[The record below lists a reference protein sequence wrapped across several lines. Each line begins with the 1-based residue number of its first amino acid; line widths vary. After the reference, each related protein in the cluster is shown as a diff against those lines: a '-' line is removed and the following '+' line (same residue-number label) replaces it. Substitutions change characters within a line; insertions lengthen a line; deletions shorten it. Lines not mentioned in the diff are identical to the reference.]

1 MDRGVDGNRPA
12 LSGRGALLLG
22 APPLLFLLLFFAYP
36 IASIVG
42 LGLSGGTGP
51 SAAAGVL
58 DTWLDA
64 RTVEVLR
71 FTLWQA
77 ALSTVLTVA
86 AALPGAYV
94 FARYGFRGKRLLRA
108 ATAVPFVL
116 PTVVVASAFLAL
128 LGPRSPLNDLAALL
142 GASEPVVRLEGSLW
156 AILLAHVFY
165 LYAVVLRLVGGV
177 WSNLDPRT
185 EEAARVLGA
194 TRWTAFRQVTLP
206 LLWPAIASAA
216 AIVFL
221 FSFTSFGV
229 ILLLGSPGTATLEV
243 EIYRTT
249 ALLLDLP
256 VAAALALL
264 QLASVLL
271 LLLLYGRLQERLTIE
286 RGLRPAADVTR
297 PVSDRRSR
305 LVVGATLGSMGLLL
319 ALPLLVLVER
329 SFASS
334 GGHGPAAYEALFRA
348 GGRGGTFVAP
358 VEAIGN
364 SLLFA
369 GATVILASLLGLMAA
384 AVIAYRRGWSSRGL
398 DALLMLPLGTSAVT
412 LGFGFIVALDQPP
425 LDLRTSPL
433 LIPIAHTLVAMP
445 FVVRA
450 TVPLIRSIQPRL
462 REAAA
467 VLGASPRRTWLE
479 VDGPVIARA
488 ALVGGGFAFAV
499 SLGEFGATLFIA
511 RPDVPT
517 VPIAIF
523 RLLGQPGTLN
533 FAQAMAMS
541 TILMGLTAAAVL
553 FIERW
558 RGEAA
563 TAF

>member
-1 MDRGVDGNRPA
+1 MDRGVDRHRPA
-12 LSGRGALLLG
+12 VSRRGALILG
-22 APPLLFLLLFFAYP
+22 TPPLLFLLLFFAYP
-36 IASIVG
+36 VATIVG
-42 LGLSGGTGP
+42 LGLSGDGTAGG
-51 SAAAGVL
+51 AGVL
-58 DTWLDA
+58 DTWLDE
-64 RTVEVLR
+64 RTLDVLG

-77 ALSTVLTVA
+77 ALSTLLTVL

-94 FARYGFRGKRLLRA
+94 FARYSFRGKGLLRA
-108 ATAVPFVL
+108 ATTIPFVL

-128 LGPRSPLNDLAALL
+128 LGPRSPLNGLAALL
-142 GASEPVVRLEGSLW
+142 GAPDPVVRLEGSLW

-194 TRWTAFRQVTLP
+194 SRWVAFRQVTLP
-206 LLWPAIASAA
+206 LLRPAIASAA

-221 FSFTSFGV
+221 FTFTSFGV
-229 ILLLGSPGTATLEV
+229 ILLLGGPGTATLDV

-264 QLASVLL
+264 QMVSVVVLL
-271 LLLLYGRLQERLTIE
+271 LIYGRLQDRLAIE
-286 RGLRPAADVTR
+286 QRFRPAADVHR
-297 PVSDRRSR
+297 PVTDRRSR
-305 LVVGATLGSMGLLL
+305 LVVGATLSSMGLLL

-329 SFASS
+329 SFASGDGYGL
-334 GGHGPAAYEALFRA
+334 GGYGALFEA
-348 GGRGGTFVAP
+348 GGRAGAFVPPA
-358 VEAIGN
+358 EAIGN

-369 GATVILASLLGLMAA
+369 AATMIMASALGLMAA
-384 AVIAYRRGWSSRGL
+384 VVIAYRRGWASRGL

-412 LGFGFIVALDQPP
+412 LGFGFIVALDEPP
-425 LDLRTSPL
+425 LDLRTSVL
-433 LIPIAHTLVAMP
+433 LIPVAHTLVAMP

-450 TVPLIRSIQPRL
+450 TVPLIRAIQPRL

-467 VLGASPRRTWLE
+467 VLGASPRRTWLA

-488 ALVGGGFAFAV
+488 ALIGGGFAFAV

-523 RLLGQPGTLN
+523 RLLGQPGALN
-533 FAQAMAMS
+533 FSQAMAMS
-541 TILMGLTAAAVL
+541 TILMVLTAAAVL
-553 FIERW
+553 LIERL
-558 RGEAA
+558 RGRAA

>member
-12 LSGRGALLLG
+12 LSRRGALLLG

-42 LGLSGGTGP
+42 LGLAGGEARGGP
-51 SAAAGVL
+51 GVL
-58 DTWLDA
+58 ETWSSS
-64 RTVEVLR
+64 RTMDVLR

-77 ALSTVLTVA
+77 ALSTVLTVVV
-86 AALPGAYV
+86 ALPGAYV
-94 FARYGFRGKRLLRA
+94 FARYRFRGKRLLRA
-108 ATAVPFVL
+108 ATTIPFVL

-128 LGPRSPLNDLAALL
+128 LGPRSPLNVLAAAL
-142 GASEPVVRLEGSLW
+142 GAPGPVVRLEGSLW

-216 AIVFL
+216 SIVFL
-221 FSFTSFGV
+221 FTFTSFGV

-264 QLASVLL
+264 QMGSVLL
-271 LLLLYGRLQERLTIE
+271 LLLVYGRLQDRLSFE
-286 RGLRPAADVTR
+286 QRLRPAADVSQA
-297 PVSDRRSR
+297 VADRRSR
-305 LVVGATLGSMGLLL
+305 LLVGATLGCMGLLL

-329 SFASS
+329 SFAA
-334 GGHGPAAYEALFRA
+334 GEGHGLAAYGALFEASGRA
-348 GGRGGTFVAP
+348 GSFVPPA
-358 VEAIGN
+358 EAIGN

-369 GATVILASLLGLMAA
+369 AATAVLASVLGLMAA

-398 DALLMLPLGTSAVT
+398 DALLMLPLGTSVVT

-523 RLLGQPGTLN
+523 RLLGQPGALN

-541 TILMGLTAAAVL
+541 AILMVLTAAAVL

-558 RGEAA
+558 RGDAA

>member
-12 LSGRGALLLG
+12 LSRRGGLLLG

-42 LGLSGGTGP
+42 LGLAGGESQGGP
-51 SAAAGVL
+51 GVL
-58 DTWLDA
+58 ETWFA
-64 RTVEVLR
+64 PRTIDVLR

-77 ALSTVLTVA
+77 ALSTVLTVVV
-86 AALPGAYV
+86 ALPGAYV
-94 FARYGFRGKRLLRA
+94 FARYRFRGKRLLRA
-108 ATAVPFVL
+108 ATTIPFVL

-128 LGPRSPLNDLAALL
+128 LGPRSLIDDLAAAL
-142 GASEPVVRLEGSLW
+142 GAPGPVVRLEGSLW

-221 FSFTSFGV
+221 FTFTSFGV

-264 QLASVLL
+264 QMGSVLL
-271 LLLLYGRLQERLTIE
+271 LLLVYGRLQDRLTFE
-286 RGLRPAADVTR
+286 QRLRPAGDASQ
-297 PVSDRRSR
+297 PVADRRSR

-319 ALPLLVLVER
+319 GLPLVVLVER
-329 SFASS
+329 SFAA
-334 GGHGPAAYEALFRA
+334 GEGHGLAAYRALFEASGRA
-348 GGRGGTFVAP
+348 GSFVPPA
-358 VEAIGN
+358 EAIGN

-369 GATVILASLLGLMAA
+369 AATAVLASLLGLMAA

-450 TVPLIRSIQPRL
+450 TVPLIRSIQPRQ

-467 VLGASPRRTWLE
+467 VLGASPRRTWLA

-523 RLLGQPGTLN
+523 RLLGQPGALN

-541 TILMGLTAAAVL
+541 AILMVLTAAAVL
-553 FIERW
+553 LIERW
-558 RGEAA
+558 RGDAA

>member
-1 MDRGVDGNRPA
+1 M
-12 LSGRGALLLG
+12 LG

-36 IASIVG
+36 VATIVG
-42 LGLSGGTGP
+42 LGLSGD
-51 SAAAGVL
+51 AAAGGAGVL
-58 DTWLDA
+58 DTWLDE
-64 RTVEVLR
+64 RTRDVLG
-71 FTLWQA
+71 FTVWQA
-77 ALSTVLTVA
+77 ALSTLLTVL

-94 FARYGFRGKRLLRA
+94 FARYSFRGKGLLRA
-108 ATAVPFVL
+108 PTTIPFVL

-128 LGPRSPLNDLAALL
+128 LGPRSPLNGLATLL
-142 GASEPVVRLEGSLW
+142 GAPDPVVRLEGSLW

-194 TRWTAFRQVTLP
+194 SRWIAFRQVTLP
-206 LLWPAIASAA
+206 LLRPAIASAA

-221 FSFTSFGV
+221 FTFTSFGV

-264 QLASVLL
+264 QMASVALL
-271 LLLLYGRLQERLTIE
+271 LLIYGRLQDRLAIE
-286 RGLRPAADVTR
+286 QRLGPASEVQR
-297 PVSDRRSR
+297 PVTDRRSR
-305 LVVGATLGSMGLLL
+305 LVVGTTLTSMGLLL

-329 SFASS
+329 SFASGDGYGL
-334 GGHGPAAYEALFRA
+334 GGYGALFEA
-348 GGRGGTFVAP
+348 GGGAGAFVPPAD
-358 VEAIGN
+358 AIGN

-369 GATVILASLLGLMAA
+369 AATVVMASVLGLMS
-384 AVIAYRRGWSSRGL
+384 AVAIAYRRGWASRGL

-412 LGFGFIVALDQPP
+412 LGFGFIVALDEPP
-425 LDLRTSPL
+425 LDLRTSVL

-450 TVPLIRSIQPRL
+450 TVPLIRAIQPRL

-479 VDGPVIARA
+479 VDGPVISRA
-488 ALVGGGFAFAV
+488 ALVGGGLAFAV

-523 RLLGQPGTLN
+523 RLLGQPGALN

-541 TILMGLTAAAVL
+541 TILMVLTAVSVL
-553 FIERW
+553 LIERW
-558 RGEAA
+558 RGHAA

>member
-1 MDRGVDGNRPA
+1 
-12 LSGRGALLLG
+12 LG

-36 IASIVG
+36 VASIVG
-42 LGLSGGTGP
+42 LGLAGGTDRG
-51 SAAAGVL
+51 AAASVL

-64 RTVEVLR
+64 RTVAVLR

-77 ALSTVLTVA
+77 ALSTVLTVL

-94 FARYGFRGKRLLRA
+94 FARFGFRGKRLIRA
-108 ATAVPFVL
+108 ATTVPFVL

-142 GASEPVVRLEGSLW
+142 GAPGPVVRLEGSLW

-194 TRWTAFRQVTLP
+194 TRWTAFRKVTLP

-216 AIVFL
+216 AIAFL
-221 FSFTSFGV
+221 FTFTSFGV
-229 ILLLGSPGTATLEV
+229 ILLLGTPGTATLEV

-264 QLASVLL
+264 QMGSVLL

-329 SFASS
+329 SFAS
-334 GGHGPAAYEALFRA
+334 GDGHGLAAYAALFQA
-348 GGRGGTFVAP
+348 GGRAGAFVAP

-369 GATVILASLLGLMAA
+369 AATVILASLLGLMAA
-384 AVIAYRRGWSSRGL
+384 GVVAYRRGWSSRGL

-450 TVPLIRSIQPRL
+450 TVPLIRAIQPRL

-541 TILMGLTAAAVL
+541 TILMVLTTAAVL

>member
-12 LSGRGALLLG
+12 LSRRGGLLLG

-42 LGLSGGTGP
+42 LGLAGGEARGGP
-51 SAAAGVL
+51 GVL
-58 DTWLDA
+58 ETWFA
-64 RTVEVLR
+64 PRTIDVLR

-77 ALSTVLTVA
+77 ALSTVLTVVV
-86 AALPGAYV
+86 ALPGAYV
-94 FARYGFRGKRLLRA
+94 FARYRFRGKRLLRA
-108 ATAVPFVL
+108 ATTIPFVL

-128 LGPRSPLNDLAALL
+128 LGPRSLIDDLAAAL
-142 GASEPVVRLEGSLW
+142 GAPGPVVRLEGSLW

-221 FSFTSFGV
+221 FTFTSFGV

-264 QLASVLL
+264 QMGSVLL
-271 LLLLYGRLQERLTIE
+271 LLLVYGRLQDRLTFE
-286 RGLRPAADVTR
+286 QRLRPAGDASQ
-297 PVSDRRSR
+297 PVADRRSR

-319 ALPLLVLVER
+319 GLPLVVLVER
-329 SFASS
+329 SFAA
-334 GGHGPAAYEALFRA
+334 GEGHGLAAYRALFEASGRA
-348 GGRGGTFVAP
+348 GSFVPPA
-358 VEAIGN
+358 EAIGN

-369 GATVILASLLGLMAA
+369 AATAVLASLLGLMAA

-467 VLGASPRRTWLE
+467 VLGASPRRTWLA

-523 RLLGQPGTLN
+523 RLLGQPGALN

-541 TILMGLTAAAVL
+541 AILMVLTAAAVL
-553 FIERW
+553 LIERW
-558 RGEAA
+558 RGDAA

>member
-22 APPLLFLLLFFAYP
+22 TPPLLFLLLFFAYP
-36 IASIVG
+36 VASIVG
-42 LGLSGGTGP
+42 LGLGGE
-51 SAAAGVL
+51 AAAGGAGIL
-58 DTWLDA
+58 ETWLDA
-64 RTVEVLR
+64 RTVEVMR
-71 FTLWQA
+71 FTLGQA
-77 ALSTVLTVA
+77 ALSTVLTVL
-86 AALPGAYV
+86 AALPGAFV
-94 FARYGFRGKRLLRA
+94 FARYDFRGKRLLMA
-108 ATAVPFVL
+108 AASVPFVL

-128 LGPRSPLNDLAALL
+128 LGPRSPLNDLASTLL
-142 GASEPVVRLEGSLW
+142 GAPGPVVQLEGSLW

-165 LYAVVLRLVGGV
+165 LYAVVFRLVGGV
-177 WSNLDPRT
+177 WSHLDPRT

-221 FSFTSFGV
+221 FTFTSFGV
-229 ILLLGSPGTATLEV
+229 IVLLGTPGTATLEV

-256 VAAALALL
+256 VAAGLALL
-264 QLASVLL
+264 QMVSVLL
-271 LLLLYGRLQERLTIE
+271 LLLLGGRLQERLSVE
-286 RGLRPAADVTR
+286 QRLRPAADVAR
-297 PVSDRRSR
+297 RVSGGRSR
-305 LVVGATLGSMGLLL
+305 LVVGVTLGTMALLL

-329 SFASS
+329 SFAGAKGYGLAAYRGLLES
-334 GGHGPAAYEALFRA
+334 GGGSGA
-348 GGRGGTFVAP
+348 FVPP
-358 VEAIGN
+358 VQAIGN
-364 SLLFA
+364 SLIFA
-369 GATVILASLLGLMAA
+369 VATMVLASLLGLMAGS
-384 AVIAYRRGWSSRGL
+384 VIAYRRGWTSRGL
-398 DALLMLPLGTSAVT
+398 DALMMLPLGTSAVT
-412 LGFGFIVALDQPP
+412 LGFGFIVALDEPP

-450 TVPLIRSIQPRL
+450 TVPLIRSIEPRL

-467 VLGASPRRTWLE
+467 VLGASPGRTWLE

-523 RLLGQPGTLN
+523 RLLGQPGALN

-541 TILMGLTAAAVL
+541 AILMLLTAAAVL
-553 FIERW
+553 LIERW
-558 RGEAA
+558 RGDAA
-563 TAF
+563 TSF

>member
-1 MDRGVDGNRPA
+1 V
-12 LSGRGALLLG
+12 
-22 APPLLFLLLFFAYP
+22 
-36 IASIVG
+36 
-42 LGLSGGTGP
+42 
-51 SAAAGVL
+51 
-58 DTWLDA
+58 
-64 RTVEVLR
+64 
-71 FTLWQA
+71 
-77 ALSTVLTVA
+77 
-86 AALPGAYV
+86 
-94 FARYGFRGKRLLRA
+94 
-108 ATAVPFVL
+108 
-116 PTVVVASAFLAL
+116 
-128 LGPRSPLNDLAALL
+128 
-142 GASEPVVRLEGSLW
+142 
-156 AILLAHVFY
+156 
-165 LYAVVLRLVGGV
+165 
-177 WSNLDPRT
+177 
-185 EEAARVLGA
+185 
-194 TRWTAFRQVTLP
+194 
-206 LLWPAIASAA
+206 ASAA

-221 FSFTSFGV
+221 FTFTSFGV

-264 QLASVLL
+264 QMASVLS
-271 LLLLYGRLQERLTIE
+271 LLLLYGRLQDRLTIE
-286 RGLRPAADVTR
+286 QRLRPAADATR
-297 PVSDRRSR
+297 PVSDRGSR
-305 LVVGATLGSMGLLL
+305 LLVGATLGSMGLLL
-319 ALPLLVLVER
+319 ALPLIVLVER
-329 SFASS
+329 SFAS
-334 GGHGPAAYEALFRA
+334 GDGHGLAAYRALFQA
-348 GGRGGTFVAP
+348 GGRLGAFVPP

-364 SLLFA
+364 SLLF
-369 GATVILASLLGLMAA
+369 GGLTMILASVLGVMAA
-384 AVIAYRRGWSSRGL
+384 TVIAYRRGWSSRGL

-412 LGFGFIVALDQPP
+412 LGFGFIVALDEPP

-467 VLGASPRRTWLE
+467 VLGASPRRTWRE

-523 RLLGQPGTLN
+523 RLLGQPGALN

-541 TILMGLTAAAVL
+541 AILMILTAAAVL

-558 RGEAA
+558 RGDAA

>member
-1 MDRGVDGNRPA
+1 
-12 LSGRGALLLG
+12 
-22 APPLLFLLLFFAYP
+22 
-36 IASIVG
+36 
-42 LGLSGGTGP
+42 
-51 SAAAGVL
+51 
-58 DTWLDA
+58 
-64 RTVEVLR
+64 
-71 FTLWQA
+71 
-77 ALSTVLTVA
+77 
-86 AALPGAYV
+86 
-94 FARYGFRGKRLLRA
+94 
-108 ATAVPFVL
+108 
-116 PTVVVASAFLAL
+116 
-128 LGPRSPLNDLAALL
+128 
-142 GASEPVVRLEGSLW
+142 VVRLEGSLG

-165 LYAVVLRLVGGV
+165 LYAVVLRLVGGI

-221 FSFTSFGV
+221 FTFTSFGV

-264 QLASVLL
+264 QMGSVLL
-271 LLLLYGRLQERLTIE
+271 LLLVYGRLQDRLSFE
-286 RGLRPAADVTR
+286 QRLRPAADVSQ
-297 PVSDRRSR
+297 PVADRRSR

-319 ALPLLVLVER
+319 GLPLVVLVER
-329 SFASS
+329 SFAA
-334 GGHGPAAYEALFRA
+334 GEGHGLAAYRALFEASGRA
-348 GGRGGTFVAP
+348 GSFVPPA
-358 VEAIGN
+358 EAIGN

-369 GATVILASLLGLMAA
+369 AATAVLASLLGLMAA

-467 VLGASPRRTWLE
+467 VLGASPRRTWLA

-523 RLLGQPGTLN
+523 RLLGQPGALN

-541 TILMGLTAAAVL
+541 AILMVLTAAAVL
-553 FIERW
+553 LIERW
-558 RGEAA
+558 RGDAA

>member
-1 MDRGVDGNRPA
+1 MDRGVDGHRPA

-36 IASIVG
+36 VASIVG
-42 LGLSGGTGP
+42 LGLAGGTDRG
-51 SAAAGVL
+51 AAASVL

-64 RTVEVLR
+64 RTVAVLR

-77 ALSTVLTVA
+77 ALSTVLTVL

-94 FARYGFRGKRLLRA
+94 FARFGFRGKRLIRA
-108 ATAVPFVL
+108 ATTVPFVL

-142 GASEPVVRLEGSLW
+142 GAPGPVVRLEGSLW

-194 TRWTAFRQVTLP
+194 TRWTAFRKVTLP

-216 AIVFL
+216 AIAFL
-221 FSFTSFGV
+221 FTFTSFGV
-229 ILLLGSPGTATLEV
+229 ILLLGTPGTATLEV

-264 QLASVLL
+264 QMGSVLL

-329 SFASS
+329 SFAS
-334 GGHGPAAYEALFRA
+334 GDGHGLAAYAALFQA
-348 GGRGGTFVAP
+348 GGRAGAFVAP

-369 GATVILASLLGLMAA
+369 AATVILASLLGLMAA
-384 AVIAYRRGWSSRGL
+384 GVVAYRRGWSSRGL

-450 TVPLIRSIQPRL
+450 TVPLIRAIQPRL

-541 TILMGLTAAAVL
+541 TILMVLTTAAVL